1 MISTLDSNIPSK
13 VQALVKSIFVVKG
26 KMGTKN
32 FNSLTVKLYY
42 KINPALARSEND
54 LYIQNIGIDGKEVN
68 GIILY
73 VWNKD

>member
-1 MISTLDSNIPSK
+1 
-13 VQALVKSIFVVKG
+13 
-26 KMGTKN
+26 MGTKN
-32 FNSLTVKLYY
+32 SNSLTVKLYY

-54 LYIQNIGIDGKEVN
+54 LYIQNIGIDGKSKEVN

>member
-1 MISTLDSNIPSK
+1 
-13 VQALVKSIFVVKG
+13 
-26 KMGTKN
+26 MGTKN

-54 LYIQNIGIDGKEVN
+54 LYIQNIGIDGKSKEVN